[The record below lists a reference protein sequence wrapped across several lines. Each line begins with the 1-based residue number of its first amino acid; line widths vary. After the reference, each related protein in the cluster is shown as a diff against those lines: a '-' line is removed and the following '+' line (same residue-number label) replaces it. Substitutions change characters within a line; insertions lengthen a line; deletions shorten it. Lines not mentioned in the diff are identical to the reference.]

1 MTRTVSTAAVAAVL
15 LAAMA
20 ATRSH
25 HFADLIG
32 PGDASVAAFFLGGLL
47 LRRVGWF
54 ALFAGVA
61 GLIDLI
67 ALWGGV
73 SAACV
78 TPGYALLLPAYGAL
92 WLAGGRATGLLESVP
107 GLLRGTAW
115 LVAGTVGFFAIS
127 NLGFYAFSP
136 AVAELTVMEFAA
148 RVAVYL
154 PGYQAQ
160 AFLFGAAGLLLARL
174 LGADVRP
181 AAAAA

>member
-1 MTRTVSTAAVAAVL
+1 MTRTVSTVAVAAVL

-61 GLIDLI
+61 GLIDLV
-67 ALWGGV
+67 APWGGV

-115 LVAGTVGFFAIS
+115 LVAGTVAFFAIS

-136 AVAELTVMEFAA
+136 AVAELTVMEFAG

-154 PGYQAQ
+154 PGYLAQ
-160 AFLFGAAGLLLARL
+160 AFLYGAFGLLLARL
-174 LGADVRP
+174 LGADTRP
-181 AAAAA
+181 VAAAA